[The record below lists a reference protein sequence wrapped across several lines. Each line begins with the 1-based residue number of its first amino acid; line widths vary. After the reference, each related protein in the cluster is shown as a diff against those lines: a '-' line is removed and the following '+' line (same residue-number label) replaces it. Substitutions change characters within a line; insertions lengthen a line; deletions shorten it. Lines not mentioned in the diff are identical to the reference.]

1 MTRAS
6 TLWLRAIVRC
16 SIRLSG
22 GMAIGLLAASVVGAT
37 PGDTPLVEA
46 VKSGDIQAVR
56 TLVGRKVDV
65 NQRAADGATALH
77 WAAHHEHLAAV
88 DVLLRAGAKPD
99 TVNALSVTPLWI
111 AADLGSSAIVARLL
125 AAGADPNVAPQTG
138 GTALMLASRNGDVSS
153 VKLLLE
159 HGANVNAAEQANGQT
174 ALMWG
179 VSQRQPDVVSLL
191 IRAGAEVNARSK
203 QLKRVVLLC
212 CPTWPGDPEGTV
224 EIDQGGL
231 TPLLFAALTGDA
243 DIARRLIDA
252 GANVDE
258 TAAAGTTALAMAA
271 MRGFTELVS
280 LLLERGAN
288 PDAGGGGFTA
298 LHAAVLRGD
307 AKMVDALLAHRASV
321 NARLTKGTF
330 LKRGSREY
338 AFDKFLV
345 GATPFLIA
353 ARLGDLALMRRLAD
367 AGADIS
373 IRLEDGRTPL
383 MIAVQGEAS
392 GAGGRVRGGAAE
404 PRVLEATKLL
414 LSLGSDVESTDSG
427 GNRALHLLAKRRP
440 GFNSVIQLLAQ
451 HGAKLEPVNSKG
463 ETPLVLAL
471 APPAPLKGQSTTVQ
485 TVQWRA
491 EYDAWVE
498 NKGRTATVDLLR
510 KLGATR

>member
-1 MTRAS
+1 MTPDS
-6 TLWLRAIVRC
+6 TRWLRAIVRC
-16 SIRLSG
+16 AMRLAG
-22 GMAIGLLAASVVGAT
+22 GVAISLMAASVVGAGA
-37 PGDTPLVEA
+37 GDTPLVEA
-46 VKSGDIQAVR
+46 VKSGDIQALR
-56 TLVGRKVDV
+56 TLVSRKADV
-65 NQRAADGATALH
+65 NQRAADGATPLH
-77 WAAHHEHLAAV
+77 WAAHYEQLAAV

-99 TVNALSVTPLWI
+99 NVNALSVTPLWI

-153 VKLLLE
+153 VKLLLQ
-159 HGANVNAAEQANGQT
+159 HGANVNAVEQANGQT
-174 ALMWG
+174 AIMWA
-179 VSQRQPDVVSLL
+179 VSQRHTDVVSLL
-191 IRAGAEVNARSK
+191 IGAGADAGARSK

-243 DIARRLIDA
+243 GIARRLVDA
-252 GANVDE
+252 GANVDQ
-258 TAAAGTTALAMAA
+258 TAAAGTTALGMAA
-271 MRGFTELVS
+271 MRGFTELVT

-288 PDAGGGGFTA
+288 PNASGGGFTA

-307 AKMVDALLAHRASV
+307 VKMVDVLLAHRASINV
-321 NARLTKGTF
+321 RLTKGTF

-353 ARLGDLALMRRLAD
+353 ARLGDLGVMRRLAD
-367 AGADIS
+367 AGADVS
-373 IRLEDGRTPL
+373 IPLEDGRTPL
-383 MIAVQGEAS
+383 MVAVQGEAS
-392 GAGGRVRGGAAE
+392 GAGGRVRGTAAE
-404 PRVLEATKLL
+404 ARVAEATKLL
-414 LSLGSDVESTDSG
+414 VSLGSDVESADSD

-440 GFNSVIQLLAQ
+440 GFNSVIQLLAE
-451 HGAKLEPVNSKG
+451 HGAKLDPMNSKG

-471 APPAPLKGQSTTVQ
+471 APPPPLKGQSTTVQ

>member
-1 MTRAS
+1 
-6 TLWLRAIVRC
+6 
-16 SIRLSG
+16 
-22 GMAIGLLAASVVGAT
+22 
-37 PGDTPLVEA
+37 
-46 VKSGDIQAVR
+46 
-56 TLVGRKVDV
+56 
-65 NQRAADGATALH
+65 
-77 WAAHHEHLAAV
+77 
-88 DVLLRAGAKPD
+88 
-99 TVNALSVTPLWI
+99 
-111 AADLGSSAIVARLL
+111 
-125 AAGADPNVAPQTG
+125 
-138 GTALMLASRNGDVSS
+138 MLASRNGDVSS

-174 ALMWG
+174 AMMWA
-179 VSQRQPDVVSLL
+179 VSQRHPEVVSLQ
-191 IRAGAEVNARSK
+191 ISAGAHVDARSK

-243 DIARRLIDA
+243 GIARLLVDA

-258 TAAAGTTALAMAA
+258 TAAVGTTALAMAA
-271 MRGFTELVS
+271 VRGFTEFGTV
-280 LLLERGAN
+280 LLERGAN

-307 AKMVDALLAHRASV
+307 VKMVDVLLAHRASV

-367 AGADIS
+367 AGADVS

-392 GAGGRVRGGAAE
+392 GAGGRVRGTAAE

-414 LSLGSDVESTDSG
+414 LSLGSDVESADNR
-427 GNRALHLLAKRRP
+427 GNRAMHLLAKRRP
-440 GFNSVIQLLAQ
+440 GFDSVIQLLAQ
-451 HGAKLEPVNSKG
+451 RGATLDPLNNKG
-463 ETPLVLAL
+463 QTPLVLAL

>member
-1 MTRAS
+1 MTQAS
-6 TLWLRAIVRC
+6 ALWLQAIVGC
-16 SIRLSG
+16 SVRLAG
-22 GMAIGLLAASVVGAT
+22 GMGIGLIAATVLGAT
-37 PGDTPLVEA
+37 PAETPLVQA
-46 VKSGDIQAVR
+46 VKSGDLQAVR
-56 TLVGRKVDV
+56 ALISRNVDV
-65 NQRAADGATALH
+65 NERAADGATPLH
-77 WAAHHEHLAAV
+77 WAAYYEHLAAA
-88 DVLLRAGAKPD
+88 DLLLRAGAQPD
-99 TVNALSVTPLWI
+99 SVNALNVTPLWI
-111 AADLGSSAIVARLL
+111 AADVGSSAIVARLL

-138 GTALMLASRNGDVSS
+138 GTPLMLASRNGDVSS

-174 ALMWG
+174 AIMWS
-179 VSQRQPDVVSLL
+179 VSQRHPDVISLL
-191 IRAGAEVNARSK
+191 INAGADLDARSK
-203 QLKRVVLLC
+203 QLKRIVLLC

-224 EIDQGGL
+224 AIDQGGL

-243 DIARRLIDA
+243 DIARLLIDG
-252 GANVDE
+252 GANVDDA
-258 TAAAGTTALAMAA
+258 AAAGTTALAMAA
-271 MRGFTELVS
+271 MRGFSELVT
-280 LLLERGAN
+280 LLVEKGAN
-288 PDAGGGGFTA
+288 PDAAGGGFTA

-307 AKMVDALLAHRASV
+307 VKMVDVLLAHRASV
-321 NARLTKGTF
+321 NVRLTKGTF

-353 ARLGDLALMRRLAD
+353 ARLGDLELMRRLSD
-367 AGADIS
+367 AGADVS
-373 IRLEDGRTPL
+373 ARLEDGRTPL

-392 GAGGRVRGGAAE
+392 GAVARVRGTAAE

-414 LSLGSDVESTDSG
+414 LALGSDVEAADNG
-427 GNRALHLLAKRRP
+427 GNTALHLLAKRRP

-451 HGAKLEPVNSKG
+451 NGAKLDPMNSKG

-491 EYDAWVE
+491 EYDAWVD

-510 KLGATR
+510 KLGATH